1 LGRSFLQH
9 AWWHYWAQK
18 DHKKMCYL
26 WRSLSGWASMCVC
39 LPHTAQ
45 AMLPGSQGCR
55 IHGCPRGAVRA
66 WPRHQGLSQ
75 PKAGD
80 SPSPLPDKAIMTQQ
94 GQDQAWWYWLGLAMA
109 QWWPGRLRLT
119 WPAGATQRCQPGSRP
134 RLAGPWPCTAV
145 TCLGCGSGTAQWDSL
160 HLKAAVG
167 GRSWRLACFT
177 RAFS

>member
-1 LGRSFLQH
+1 MLLPGLPSPLFIGNLFQCCDRLTPSSRAVHLFVLLGRSFLQH
-9 AWWHYWAQK
+9 AWWHYWAWK

-94 GQDQAWWYWLGLAMA
+94 GQDQAW
-109 QWWPGRLRLT
+109 
-119 WPAGATQRCQPGSRP
+119 
-134 RLAGPWPCTAV
+134 
-145 TCLGCGSGTAQWDSL
+145 
-160 HLKAAVG
+160 
-167 GRSWRLACFT
+167 
-177 RAFS
+177 